1 MGEKLVS
8 IIIPVYNA
16 EKYISR
22 CLDSIINQ
30 SYKNIQIIVIDD
42 GSTDNGVLILDK
54 YKEDDNRISVY
65 RTENRGV
72 SYARNLG
79 IEKAKGE
86 YFVFVDA
93 DDFVQKDMIEKMYYR
108 LLSDGSDICVCNVW
122 RTNGDKSKIQSN
134 RKDEQIVLF
143 NSIEKEEYMITF
155 LLRQVHAYCVWNK
168 MYKRSLI
175 DKNNIRFAA
184 NSEMYPEDMLFNL
197 MYFTGVTRISW
208 ISEALYNHI
217 KRKNSITT
225 SYRNDI
231 VNRYIECAIL
241 YKNYINQK
249 ESNELINVYY
259 MMLNWNLINGVIS
272 SIRNNQDKVEK
283 INADIKQIYLKESQL
298 CKMKNLKYYSCGS
311 SNVKLCEMILNGDSM
326 GYIEYI
332 YELMECE
339 KVDEVFR
346 MRRKWNAN

>member
-42 GSTDNGVLILDK
+42 GSTDKGVLILDK

-175 DKNNIRFAA
+175 DK
-184 NSEMYPEDMLFNL
+184 
-197 MYFTGVTRISW
+197 
-208 ISEALYNHI
+208 
-217 KRKNSITT
+217 K
-225 SYRNDI
+225 
-231 VNRYIECAIL
+231 
-241 YKNYINQK
+241 
-249 ESNELINVYY
+249 
-259 MMLNWNLINGVIS
+259 
-272 SIRNNQDKVEK
+272 
-283 INADIKQIYLKESQL
+283 
-298 CKMKNLKYYSCGS
+298 
-311 SNVKLCEMILNGDSM
+311 
-326 GYIEYI
+326 
-332 YELMECE
+332 
-339 KVDEVFR
+339 
-346 MRRKWNAN
+346 

>member
-108 LLSDGSDICVCNVW
+108 LLSDGSDICVCNVCETI
-122 RTNGDKSKIQSN
+122 RFLLKIRFDIDNNIFRNISYLSKFDWLI
-134 RKDEQIVLF
+134 QIVCQA
-143 NSIEKEEYMITF
+143 SHRM
-155 LLRQVHAYCVWNK
+155 Q
-168 MYKRSLI
+168 
-175 DKNNIRFAA
+175 
-184 NSEMYPEDMLFNL
+184 
-197 MYFTGVTRISW
+197 
-208 ISEALYNHI
+208 
-217 KRKNSITT
+217 
-225 SYRNDI
+225 
-231 VNRYIECAIL
+231 
-241 YKNYINQK
+241 
-249 ESNELINVYY
+249 
-259 MMLNWNLINGVIS
+259 
-272 SIRNNQDKVEK
+272 
-283 INADIKQIYLKESQL
+283 YLKHQ
-298 CKMKNLKYYSCGS
+298 
-311 SNVKLCEMILNGDSM
+311 
-326 GYIEYI
+326 
-332 YELMECE
+332 
-339 KVDEVFR
+339 
-346 MRRKWNAN
+346 